1 MNYTRRMALA
11 LACAVSMSAATFSM
25 APAAQAWE
33 PNKPVNFVIMAG
45 KGGGA
50 DKMARFIQAL
60 VEKDKLMPQPLI
72 PDNKGGGSGAE
83 ALITLKGAADPNYDL
98 LVTLNSFFTTPIRQP
113 KLGIDVMTFTPV
125 ARMAEDTFLLW
136 VNKSEGVKTFD
147 EFVAKAKKMGSD
159 WTMAGTGKGQ
169 EDEILTDFLN
179 TTFGLKIKYIP
190 FKGGGAVAKELAG
203 NQVHSTV
210 NNPSEA
216 LGFYQSGD
224 LIPLVAFTDKR
235 LPQFPNVPTM
245 KEMGKD
251 FSYYMQRA
259 VVGAPGM
266 SAEAAAYYQAVFKKA
281 FDSPQWQ
288 GYLKKYSLKADWI
301 GPDEIK
307 AYWKEQIDRHKKI
320 LSAMGN

>member
-1 MNYTRRMALA
+1 MNYTRRMALT
-11 LACAVSMSAATFSM
+11 LACAVSLSAATFSM

-50 DKMARFIQAL
+50 DKMARFMQAI
-60 VEKDKLMPQPLI
+60 VQKQNLMPQPLI

-83 ALITLKGAADPNYDL
+83 ALIAMKTANDPDYNL
-98 LVTLNSFFTTPIRQP
+98 MVTLNSFFTTPIRQP

-125 ARMAEDTFLLW
+125 ARMAEDTFILW
-136 VNKSEGVKTFD
+136 VNKAEGVTTLD
-147 EFVAKAKKMGSD
+147 QFVAKAKKMGSA

-179 TTFGLKIKYIP
+179 KTFGLKIKYIP

-203 NQVHSTV
+203 KQVHSTV

-224 LIPLVAFTDKR
+224 VVPLVTFTKKR
-235 LPQFPNVPTM
+235 LPMFPNVPTM
-245 KEMGKD
+245 IESGHD

-266 SAEAAAYYQAVFKKA
+266 SADAAAYYQGVFKKV
-281 FDSPQWQ
+281 FDSPEWQ
-288 GYLKKYSLKADWI
+288 GYLKKYSLLGTWI
-301 GPDEIK
+301 DASQIK
-307 AYWKEQIDRHKKI
+307 AYWKEQIDRHKK
-320 LSAMGN
+320 LLGSM

>member
-1 MNYTRRMALA
+1 MALA

-50 DKMARFIQAL
+50 DKMARFMQAI
-60 VEKDKLMPQPLI
+60 VQKQNLMPQPLI

-83 ALITLKGAADPNYDL
+83 ALIAMKTANDPDYNL
-98 LVTLNSFFTTPIRQP
+98 MVTLNSFFTTPIRQP

-125 ARMAEDTFLLW
+125 ARMAEDTFILW
-136 VNKSEGVKTFD
+136 VNKSEGVKTLD
-147 EFVAKAKKMGSD
+147 EFVAKAKKMGSE

-179 TTFGLKIKYIP
+179 KTFGLKIKYIP

-203 NQVHSTV
+203 KQVHSTV

-216 LGFYQSGD
+216 LGFYESGD
-224 LIPLVAFTDKR
+224 VVPLVTFTKER
-235 LPQFPNVPTM
+235 LPMFPDVPTM
-245 KEMGKD
+245 IESGHD

-266 SAEAAAYYQAVFKKA
+266 SADAAAYYQGVFKKV
-281 FDSPQWQ
+281 FDSPEWQ
-288 GYLKKYSLKADWI
+288 GYLKKYSLLGTWIDADQ
-301 GPDEIK
+301 IK
-307 AYWKEQIDRHKKI
+307 AYWKEQIERHKT
-320 LSAMGN
+320 LLGSM